1 MEEEGVGRERT
12 ESEQERESEKD
23 YFFLL
28 LTLFFLRKKIRR
40 VDPFAPDAPIKSVA
54 IETFPPD
61 VFFVLRVIQVRK
73 DMRERERVFFHFKK
87 MSISF
92 IFRFFSHHHHSTPPP
107 PNASSPPLPT
117 DAPRPRR
124 GHGRQRLFDRRAV
137 ASPGQGRGRRGP
149 QAGRGGDGR
158 REAVRDVAD
167 RAL

>member
-61 VFFVLRVIQVRK
+61 VFFVLRVIQVREK
-73 DMRERERVFFHFKK
+73 KLRESFFFHFLKL
-87 MSISF
+87 SISF
-92 IFRFFSHHHHSTPPP
+92 NLSLLRSP
-107 PNASSPPLPT
+107 SS
-117 DAPRPRR
+117 
-124 GHGRQRLFDRRAV
+124 
-137 ASPGQGRGRRGP
+137 S
-149 QAGRGGDGR
+149 
-158 REAVRDVAD
+158 
-167 RAL
+167 